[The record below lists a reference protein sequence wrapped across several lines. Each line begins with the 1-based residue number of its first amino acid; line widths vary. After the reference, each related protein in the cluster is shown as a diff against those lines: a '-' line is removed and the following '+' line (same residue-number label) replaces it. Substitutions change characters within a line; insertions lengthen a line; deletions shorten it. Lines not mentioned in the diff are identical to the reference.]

1 MAPYVDEYSVTG
13 RYETEEPD
21 SGDFYF
27 DNELNLDSEL
37 EDRLVATELM
47 RCPRD
52 L

>member
-1 MAPYVDEYSVTG
+1 MAPHVVEYNVTA

-37 EDRLVATELM
+37 EDQLVATELM
-47 RCPRD
+47 RCSRG